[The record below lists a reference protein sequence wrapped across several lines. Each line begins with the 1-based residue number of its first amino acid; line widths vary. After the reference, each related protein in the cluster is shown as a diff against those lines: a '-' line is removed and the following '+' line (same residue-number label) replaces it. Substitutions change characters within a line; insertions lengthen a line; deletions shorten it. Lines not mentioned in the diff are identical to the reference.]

1 MSTSSIGTPPALRE
15 GPSEGAPAPLASDA
29 TRAATRQSRWR
40 GVGRSSLVGLRFALS
55 AAVGLWLGDA
65 LVLLHSRGGAT
76 WKQWLTGVGAALFV
90 AATTAALAGAIFG
103 PFFIPFGRRV
113 ASTLRTWWQSLAQES
128 GGRPRAL
135 AARGLTLAVLTGVWS
150 LVTYH
155 LVSALLYGLARAD
168 TTEIAVTLS
177 HVAFAATLALAW
189 PLALQAGRVVV
200 DAASKLR
207 GPRWALARTGRV
219 LGCFAF
225 VALAAV
231 AAGVVV
237 YRSELAA
244 VAWLPLAPLVV
255 VVPALVLARD
265 LPLLR
270 APWGRWIRRGG
281 LGVLGLVLAASTV
294 AALSLRPESTT
305 AQVLGFQRTL
315 SGRVGYAAWVFA
327 LDFDRDG
334 QINVLGGGDCA
345 PFDAR
350 RHMGATDIPGNRI
363 DEDCDGADLSPLA
376 FRPRAR
382 TSFGQGTVPSRPTI
396 VLITIDALG
405 APRLSALGSPVALMP
420 RVDQFATSSMLFSH
434 CFSQGP
440 STRLSFPSMFT
451 SRWDSQLLFTYA
463 PRIPYS
469 IGPKEKE
476 VQDLIDDAGYDTVAV
491 IPTAYFDRPRWPSV
505 TRGFQQVET
514 SALSAATGKHNAPQ
528 VTDAA
533 LRVLAQPRD
542 RPLYMWVHYFDA
554 HPTYGPLPGVQ
565 YTDHGDKGF
574 YEAELSYVDREVGRL
589 LDALTQRPEP
599 TYVILTADHSTVFH
613 PNPESR
619 KYHYGYDLYTATL
632 HVPLIVHGPGIK
644 PGRVEDIVS
653 TMDVAPTV
661 LDLLRIPE
669 PAQFDGTSLTPELL
683 LGQHD
688 PHRILFHEYYLP
700 EFVLRG
706 NDPLQIVSVRND
718 HYDLILNRDRG
729 TYELYDWP
737 ADYYEQHD
745 LYETMARTPE
755 VGHLRSMLGGFLV
768 QFDNRPDV
776 AALAPPP
783 GEKMEP

>member
-1 MSTSSIGTPPALRE
+1 MAC
-15 GPSEGAPAPLASDA
+15 
-29 TRAATRQSRWR
+29 
-40 GVGRSSLVGLRFALS
+40 FA
-55 AAVGLWLGDA
+55 A
-65 LVLLHSRGGAT
+65 LVL
-76 WKQWLTGVGAALFV
+76 GVV
-90 AATTAALAGAIFG
+90 
-103 PFFIPFGRRV
+103 
-113 ASTLRTWWQSLAQES
+113 
-128 GGRPRAL
+128 
-135 AARGLTLAVLTGVWS
+135 
-150 LVTYH
+150 
-155 LVSALLYGLARAD
+155 
-168 TTEIAVTLS
+168 
-177 HVAFAATLALAW
+177 
-189 PLALQAGRVVV
+189 
-200 DAASKLR
+200 
-207 GPRWALARTGRV
+207 
-219 LGCFAF
+219 
-225 VALAAV
+225 AV
-231 AAGVVV
+231 AVVV

-244 VAWLPLAPLVV
+244 VAWLPLAPLLVV
-255 VVPALVLARD
+255 FPALLLARD
-265 LPLLR
+265 LPRLR
-270 APWGRWIRRGG
+270 PPWGRRMRRGG
-281 LGVLGLVLAASTV
+281 LVVLGLLFAASTV

-305 AQVLGFQRTL
+305 AQILGFERTL
-315 SGRVGYAAWVFA
+315 SGRMGYAAWVLA

-345 PFDAR
+345 PFDPR
-350 RHMGATDIPGNRI
+350 RHTGATEIPGNHI

-376 FRPRAR
+376 FRPRPR
-382 TSFGQGTVPSRPTI
+382 TSFGQSTVPSRPTI

-491 IPTAYFDRPRWPSV
+491 IPNAYFDRSRWPSV

-514 SALSAATGKHNAPQ
+514 SALSAPTGKHNAPQ

-554 HPTYGPLPGVQ
+554 HPPYGPLPGVH
-565 YTDHGDKGF
+565 YADHGDKAF
-574 YEAELSYVDREVGRL
+574 YEAELSYIDRELGRL

-619 KYHYGYDLYTATL
+619 KYHYGYDLYSATL

-644 PGRVEDIVS
+644 PGRVEDVVS
-653 TMDVAPTV
+653 TMDVAPTI

-669 PAQFDGTSLTPELL
+669 PAQFNGTSLTPELL

-688 PHRILFHEYYLP
+688 PRRILFHEYYLP

-706 NDPLQIVSVRND
+706 KDPLQIVSVRND
-718 HYDLILNRDRG
+718 HYNLVLDRDRG
-729 TYELYDWP
+729 TYELYDWTT
-737 ADYYEQHD
+737 DYYEQHD
-745 LYETMARTPE
+745 LYETMARTAE

-768 QFDNRPDV
+768 QFDNRPDI

-783 GEKMEP
+783 GERAEP